1 MKEKIAIALDVSSRQ
16 DALRLVK
23 DLHDLA
29 GMFKVGSQL
38 YMAAGPAVVR
48 EIIEAGGKVFLDLK
62 FHDIP
67 NTVTQAVVEAAQLG
81 VSMMTIHAS
90 GGRAMMDAAATAM
103 REKFGDPKPL
113 IVAVTVLTS
122 LDKPGLSELGVEGAI
137 DDHVVRLALLAD
149 DCGIDGVVCSPHEI
163 RLVRNVVS
171 PKFKIVVP
179 GIRLPNQALNDQQRT
194 ATPREA
200 ISAGADYIVV
210 GRAVTGERDPRAA
223 LERLAASVSA
233 G

>member
-1 MKEKIAIALDVSSRQ
+1 MKEKIAIALDVSSRE
-16 DALRLVK
+16 DALRLVR

-38 YMAAGPAVVR
+38 YMAEGPAIVR

-67 NTVTQAVVEAAQLG
+67 NTVSQAAIEAAQLG

-90 GGRAMMDAAATAM
+90 GGRAMMEAAVTAL
-103 REKFGDPKPL
+103 RERFGDQKP
-113 IVAVTVLTS
+113 IVVGVTVLTS
-122 LDKPGLSELGVEGAI
+122 LDQPGLSEIGITDAI
-137 DDHVVRLALLAD
+137 EDQVVRLALLAD
-149 DCGIDGVVCSPHEI
+149 DCSIDGVVCSPHEI
-163 RLVRNVVS
+163 RLVRSIVS
-171 PKFKIVVP
+171 RNFKVVVP
-179 GIRLPNQALNDQQRT
+179 GIRLPNQTLNDQQRA
-194 ATPREA
+194 ATPRDA

-210 GRAVTGERDPRAA
+210 GRAITREPDPRAA
-223 LERLAASVSA
+223 LERITASIR